1 MRLWALIRSS
11 VNTPSA
17 HSSHQG
23 WPQGCGEQKTKVLEY
38 PAMAVRSCR
47 VTITD
52 TEGVSH
58 TVGVTASTL
67 YEAVALGLKAIRS
80 HNWVEGISEQF
91 GTVRVSVTDIPVEH
105 TVKLRDFTSWLERT
119 AGSPKDVTARSRV
132 REILR

>member
-1 MRLWALIRSS
+1 
-11 VNTPSA
+11 
-17 HSSHQG
+17 
-23 WPQGCGEQKTKVLEY
+23 
-38 PAMAVRSCR
+38 MAVRSCR

-58 TVGVTASTL
+58 TVEVTASTL

-80 HNWVEGISEQF
+80 HDWVEGIPERF
-91 GTVRVSVTDIPVEH
+91 ATVRVSVTDIPVEH

>member
-1 MRLWALIRSS
+1 
-11 VNTPSA
+11 
-17 HSSHQG
+17 
-23 WPQGCGEQKTKVLEY
+23 
-38 PAMAVRSCR
+38 MAVRSCR

-67 YEAVALGLKAIRS
+67 YEAVARGLKAIRS